1 MAKLDQLPLDE
12 IGTQVTQALGT
23 LNVTLKDASTTLNK
37 LNTDVTPELKQ
48 ALEDLRRMI
57 ANADGI
63 LTNNVA
69 VTLKQV
75 DTTLEELRA
84 PIATADSVLKST
96 DAALS
101 GKDAPLQQDLR
112 NALEEV
118 TKAARALRILM
129 DYLEQHP
136 ESLIRGKTEVKP

>member
-1 MAKLDQLPLDE
+1 
-12 IGTQVTQALGT
+12 
-23 LNVTLKDASTTLNK
+23 
-37 LNTDVTPELKQ
+37 VTPELKQ
-48 ALEDLRRMI
+48 ALVDIRRMI
-57 ANADGI
+57 ATADGV

-69 VTLKQV
+69 VTLNQV
-75 DTTLEELRA
+75 DTTLEELRV

-96 DAALS
+96 DAALL